1 MNILRFGFE
10 AMSSGCEIVM
20 AYENKKSGEAIAELA
35 VHEIA
40 RIEMKYSR
48 YLPQSIVSK
57 INAAAGIER
66 VECDE
71 ETLTLLRYADAFYRS
86 SGGLFDIT
94 SGVLRKAWDFKKAS
108 VPEADVLAP
117 FLGLVGWEYVERQDK
132 TVYLPVTGM
141 QVDFG
146 GFGKEYAAD
155 CSAAVLLNHGVRS
168 GYVNLGGDIRV
179 VGPRPDGSPWV
190 IGIQDPRNEK
200 QTIAS
205 IPLYSG
211 ALATSGDY
219 ERYFESDGQRYC
231 HILNPGTGMPVN
243 FWQSVT
249 ILAATTLLAGS
260 RSTIAMLKEEDGLHY
275 LSQTGMKYLAVDS
288 KGAIHHRN

>member
-1 MNILRFGFE
+1 MNIFRFGFE
-10 AMSSGCEIVM
+10 AMSSGCEVVM
-20 AYENKKSGEAIAELA
+20 AYESKKGAESVAELA

-40 RIEMKYSR
+40 RIEKKYSR
-48 YLPQSIVSK
+48 YLSDSVVSK

-71 ETLTLLRYADAFYRS
+71 ETLTLLRYADAFYKS

-94 SGVLRKAWDFKKAS
+94 SGVLRQAWDFKKAS
-108 VPEADVLAP
+108 VPGPDVLAS
-117 FLGLVGWEYVERQDK
+117 FLGLVGWESVERHDK

-141 QVDFG
+141 QLDFG

-190 IGIQDPRNEK
+190 IGIQDPRHEK
-200 QTIAS
+200 RTIAS

-219 ERYFESDGQRYC
+219 ERYFESEGRRYC
-231 HILNPGTGMPVN
+231 HILNPGTGMPVSS
-243 FWQSVT
+243 WQSVT
-249 ILAATTLLAGS
+249 ILASTTLLAGS
-260 RSTIAMLKEEDGLHY
+260 RSTIAMLKEEEGLHY
-275 LSQTGMKYLAVDS
+275 LSHTGMKYLAVDIT
-288 KGAIHHRN
+288 GAIHHRN